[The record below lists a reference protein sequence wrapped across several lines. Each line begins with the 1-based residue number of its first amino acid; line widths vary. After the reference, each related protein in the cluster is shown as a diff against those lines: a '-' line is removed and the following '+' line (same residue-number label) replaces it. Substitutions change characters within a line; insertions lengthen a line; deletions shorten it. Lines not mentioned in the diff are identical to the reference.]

1 MCQRPCSWSR
11 SVPIVSL
18 LNARACP
25 SGTSFFPCTC
35 GSAQSQQPP
44 RGSLVGARAGVAS
57 PRLLSLSRLVCVW
70 RAVAAYRGSLPRP
83 PPLSYPPSRVR
94 TQRAESGSRGQP
106 HPHPLLQTVHTLRS
120 LGRSRAGG
128 VSRCWVCAPP
138 RPHPAEGLAPHRR
151 PTWLELNGR
160 TRHPPGNATAEPP
173 SAPSPPP
180 CFRHL
185 WQTARARGVFGSHC
199 WRQPAWQSRSVR
211 GGRSCRRRCA
221 THWRPFP
228 FFTLFFSSPCNQWL
242 AWCCHRD
249 S

>member
-18 LNARACP
+18 LNARMPQWDLFFSLHLRICP
-25 SGTSFFPCTC
+25 ESTAPSRV
-35 GSAQSQQPP
+35 P
-44 RGSLVGARAGVAS
+44 RGCSGWCGVSAPPISLAARLCVAGGG
-57 PRLLSLSRLVCVW
+57 R
-70 RAVAAYRGSLPRP
+70 LPRIPSTP

-94 TQRAESGSRGQP
+94 TQHAESGSRGQP
-106 HPHPLLQTVHTLRS
+106 HPHPLLQTVHTLRP

-138 RPHPAEGLAPHRR
+138 RPHPAEGLAPHRQ

-242 AWCCHRD
+242 AWCCH
-249 S
+249 